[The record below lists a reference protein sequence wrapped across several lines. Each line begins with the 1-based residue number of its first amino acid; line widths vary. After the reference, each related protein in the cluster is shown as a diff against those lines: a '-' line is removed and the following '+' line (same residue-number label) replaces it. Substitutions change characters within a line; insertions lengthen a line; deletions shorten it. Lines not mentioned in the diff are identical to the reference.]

1 MSLYENLLVLASIIL
16 AVALLRASRRQS
28 GVGRGYALVVG
39 LELALALAALVGS
52 DRYFGVVALFLCALT
67 VVLPAA
73 LERGARELFARGRPR
88 LAVRMAGLRAL
99 LMPGAGLGRQQ
110 QILAGFA
117 VLDRDGGDAALAY
130 FRGLI
135 AAAEDPAELAV
146 LHEQI
151 VAMLLHERRFGEAL
165 GHYEKHF
172 HAGFAALRPSLA
184 LGMLRAY
191 GELGRVEEALTL
203 LRALEGGPLAREAPA
218 AEILAQARLI
228 VLAYGGE
235 SEQVEEALAAAPSR
249 RFGLSPPAAEL
260 LLAASYV
267 RAGPHERARAL
278 LERVASGAAGREPR
292 ALAEAR
298 DALAR
303 AWAPAATP
311 SPELARELEAVASR
325 LFEALAAAPPRTLQP
340 LLMTTALIVVSA
352 GAFAVALAE
361 GRAGF
366 GLLRAGA
373 LTPELLR
380 GGSWWRVFTASFVH
394 ADLLSLLLTCY
405 SLWLAGHV
413 LERIHGWGR
422 TGLIALG
429 GASAGMYVAAAA
441 GPSTAQILGGG
452 GALAAAVLVA
462 TLWTLAPAHTPGLA
476 TKVRRSVAL
485 TLLILLAAH
494 LFANLP
500 GDFGL
505 RASPLA
511 LGTSAFVASVLALLL
526 PNFSGRAPRAAASA
540 LCAGLVGLGLA
551 SAVLVSREDPIA
563 YALAHRL
570 ERPLQHEVRLALP
583 LSFEP
588 VRAVGERRHP
598 ALPVLPGFVDVEA
611 LRLGHLIQVLVATDA
626 PDDGTAIFRLDE
638 SLARSLVVRRDDA
651 APAPLDAFPSYTL
664 QLNGEAVARVVE
676 RGLGDRRVLLLAA
689 PPEALEQAPELYA
702 AILADARRAP

>member
-1 MSLYENLLVLASIIL
+1 MSLYENLLVLAGIVL
-16 AVALLRASRRQS
+16 AVALLRASKRQS

-52 DRYFGVVALFLCALT
+52 DRYFGVVALCLCALT
-67 VVLPAA
+67 VVLPAV
-73 LERGARELFARGRPR
+73 LERAARELFARARPR

-117 VLDRDGGDAALAY
+117 VLDRDGADAALAH

-151 VAMLLHERRFGEAL
+151 VAMLLHDRRFGEAL

-172 HAGFAALRPSLA
+172 HAGFAALRPGLA

-191 GELGRVEEALTL
+191 GELGRADEALAL
-203 LRALEGGPLAREAPA
+203 LRALEGGPLAREPSA

-228 VLAYGGE
+228 VLAYGGA
-235 SEQVEEALAAAPSR
+235 SERVEAALAVASSR
-249 RFGLSPPAAEL
+249 RFGLSPAAAEL
-260 LLAASYV
+260 LLAAAYV

-278 LERVASGAAGREPR
+278 LERVTSGARREPR
-292 ALAEAR
+292 VLAEAR
-298 DALAR
+298 GALAR
-303 AWAPAATP
+303 AWPPPAPA
-311 SPELARELEAVASR
+311 SPELARELEEVARR
-325 LFEALAAAPPRTLQP
+325 LLEALALAPPRVLQP
-340 LLMTTALIVVSA
+340 LIMTTALIVVSA
-352 GAFAVALAE
+352 GAFAVALAA
-361 GRAGF
+361 GRAGV

-380 GGSWWRVFTASFVH
+380 DGSWWRVFTAPFVH

-413 LERIHGWGR
+413 LERIHGWAR
-422 TGLIALG
+422 TGLIALAA
-429 GASAGMYVAAAA
+429 ASAGMYVAAAA
-441 GPSTAQILGGG
+441 GPNTAQLLGGG
-452 GALAAAVLVA
+452 GALATAVLVA

-511 LGTSAFVASVLALLL
+511 LGTSAFVASLLALLL
-526 PNFSGRAPRAAASA
+526 PNFSGRAARLVTSG
-540 LCAGLVGLGLA
+540 LCVGLVGVGVA
-551 SAVLVSREDPIA
+551 SAALVSREDPIA
-563 YALAHRL
+563 HALAHRL
-570 ERPLQHEVRLALP
+570 ERPALHEVRLALP

-588 VRAVGERRHP
+588 VRAAGERRHP

-611 LRLGHLIQVLVATDA
+611 LRLGHLIQVLVARDV
-626 PDDGTAIFRLDE
+626 PDDGTAILRLDE
-638 SLARSLVVRRDDA
+638 SLGRSLVVRRDDA
-651 APAPLDAFPSYTL
+651 APAPLDALPSYTL

-676 RGLGDRRVLLLAA
+676 RELGDRRVLLLAA

-702 AILADARRAP
+702 AILGDARRSP